1 MKKAL
6 SLIVM
11 MSCVAVFCSCRS
23 AAQKQ
28 PAGASQER
36 YFLGTYSAVFP
47 CSLRMMDKAV
57 RETCA
62 KSKLIEV
69 NRSNSITTCSYLYK
83 DVNNIPLK
91 IELEERKDG
100 NLEFEQARKS
110 VKKSIDQIDIP
121 EVQDFMSECVPGFS
135 LTLDEISE
143 P

>member
-11 MSCVAVFCSCRS
+11 MTCVAVFCSCRS
-23 AAQKQ
+23 TAQKQ

-47 CSLRMMDKAV
+47 CTLRMMDKAV

-69 NRSNSITTCSYLYK
+69 HRSNSITTCTYLYK

-91 IELEERKDG
+91 IDLEERKDDTVKIKMKIG
-100 NLEFEQARKS
+100 STGDKESCQLILIELDNNLRTQGAQF
-110 VKKSIDQIDIP
+110 
-121 EVQDFMSECVPGFS
+121 
-135 LTLDEISE
+135 
-143 P
+143 

>member
-100 NLEFEQARKS
+100 TVKIKMKIGSTGDKESCQLILIELDNNLRTQGAQF
-110 VKKSIDQIDIP
+110 
-121 EVQDFMSECVPGFS
+121 
-135 LTLDEISE
+135 
-143 P
+143 

>member
-1 MKKAL
+1 MKKTL

-11 MSCVAVFCSCRS
+11 MSCTLLFCSCKS
-23 AAQKQ
+23 TAQKQ

-47 CSLRMMDKAV
+47 CTLRMMDKAV

-83 DVNNIPLK
+83 DVNNIPLRINLEECK
-91 IELEERKDG
+91 DSTVKIKMKIGSMGDKESCQVILIELDN
-100 NLEFEQARKS
+100 NLRAQGSQF
-110 VKKSIDQIDIP
+110 
-121 EVQDFMSECVPGFS
+121 
-135 LTLDEISE
+135 
-143 P
+143 

>member
-11 MSCVAVFCSCRS
+11 MSCMAVFCSCRS
-23 AAQKQ
+23 TAQKQ

-69 NRSNSITTCSYLYK
+69 NRSNSITTCTYLYK

-91 IELEERKDG
+91 IYLEERKDDTVKIKMKIG
-100 NLEFEQARKS
+100 STGDKESCQLILIELDNNLRTQGAQF
-110 VKKSIDQIDIP
+110 
-121 EVQDFMSECVPGFS
+121 
-135 LTLDEISE
+135 
-143 P
+143 

>member
-11 MSCVAVFCSCRS
+11 MSCVVVFCSCRS
-23 AAQKQ
+23 AAKKQ

-62 KSKLIEV
+62 KARLIEV
-69 NRSNSITTCSYLYK
+69 HRSNSITACTYLYK

-91 IELEERKDG
+91 IELEERKDDT
-100 NLEFEQARKS
+100 
-110 VKKSIDQIDIP
+110 VKIKINSDKASC
-121 EVQDFMSECVPGFS
+121 QDFLIE
-135 LTLDEISE
+135 LDNNLRTQGAQF
-143 P
+143 

>member
-1 MKKAL
+1 MKKTL

-11 MSCVAVFCSCRS
+11 MSCTLLFCSCKS
-23 AAQKQ
+23 TAQKQ

-83 DVNNIPLK
+83 DVNNIPLRINLEECK
-91 IELEERKDG
+91 DGTVKIKMKIGSMGDKESCQVILIELDN
-100 NLEFEQARKS
+100 NLRTQGAQF
-110 VKKSIDQIDIP
+110 
-121 EVQDFMSECVPGFS
+121 
-135 LTLDEISE
+135 
-143 P
+143 

>member
-11 MSCVAVFCSCRS
+11 MSCIAVFCSCRS
-23 AAQKQ
+23 TAQKQ

-69 NRSNSITTCSYLYK
+69 YRANSITTCTYLYK

-91 IELEERKDG
+91 IELEERKDDTVKIKMKIG
-100 NLEFEQARKS
+100 STGDKESCQLILIELDSNLRTQGAQF
-110 VKKSIDQIDIP
+110 
-121 EVQDFMSECVPGFS
+121 
-135 LTLDEISE
+135 
-143 P
+143 